1 MTVQIRLV
9 RELVT
14 LKIGGL
20 YNILQNAAYVTV
32 QVCYIQ
38 SSVIDG
44 LYDGNPARSF
54 SRSLFT

>member
-38 SSVIDG
+38 SSVIYG
-44 LYDGNPARSF
+44 LNHA
-54 SRSLFT
+54 L